1 MRRILLSLT
10 LVVAACGT
18 TATDTEP
25 TMTTT
30 SAAPATTSTT
40 VAPTTTTSEAATTTT
55 VPPRFST
62 GGLFEAVSRQP
73 VISNGER
80 PDWDW
85 QYTDPGA
92 AIFHNGSIHVF
103 QNGFIGWPA
112 AVGVGYWRS
121 DDLGETWRE
130 VSDDPVFDGS
140 DLEYVGIAALASSV
154 IVEDDGT
161 WVLYFYTWDTAKWP
175 DGPGKIGRATAPSPE
190 GPWVADPEPVLV
202 PGPEG
207 AWDELAV
214 RSASV
219 IRDDDGY
226 RMWFAGTT
234 VTESQIGLATSDDG
248 ITWVKYD
255 DPATTDPPF
264 AESDPVLRPSGAGEG
279 NVWDKRNVY
288 IPNVVETPDGLVM
301 LYTSS
306 PSVDDP
312 QNHSRKIGIAVS
324 ADGLMWDKALGAVI
338 NPGIFDGL
346 QFFYSE
352 LVYVDG
358 TYVILVE
365 VAPGNNETEVYAASY
380 SGPLPPK

>member
-1 MRRILLSLT
+1 MRRILLTLT
-10 LVVAACGT
+10 IVAAACGT
-18 TATDTEP
+18 GVNDAGEP
-25 TMTTT
+25 STTT
-30 SAAPATTSTT
+30 SSAPGTTTT
-40 VAPTTTTSEAATTTT
+40 TAPTTTTTQPTTTT
-55 VPPRFST
+55 TTLPPRFTT

-73 VISNGER
+73 VITNGDQ

-92 AIFHNGSIHVF
+92 ATFHDGSIHVF
-103 QNGFIGWPA
+103 QNGFVGWPA
-112 AVGVGYWRS
+112 PVGVGYWRS
-121 DDLGETWRE
+121 DDLGETWTE
-130 VSDDPVFDGS
+130 VSDEPVFDGS
-140 DLEYVGIAALASSV
+140 DLDYVGIAALASSV

-175 DGPGKIGRATAPSPE
+175 DGPGTIGRATAASPE
-190 GPWVADPEPVLV
+190 GPWIADPEPVLL
-202 PGPEG
+202 PGSEG
-207 AWDELAV
+207 EWDELAV

-219 IRDDDGY
+219 LRGDDGY

-234 VTESQIGLATSDDG
+234 VTESQIGLAFSDDG
-248 ITWVKYD
+248 VTWEKYD
-255 DPATTDPPF
+255 DPATTEPPF
-264 AESDPVLRPSGAGEG
+264 AESDPVLRPSGAGDG

-312 QNHSRKIGIAVS
+312 QNHTRKIGIAVS
-324 ADGLMWDKALGAVI
+324 QDGFVWDKALGAVI
-338 NPGIFDGL
+338 NPGIFNGL
-346 QFFYSE
+346 AFFYSE

-358 TYVILVE
+358 TYLILAE

-380 SGPLPPK
+380 TGPLPPP

>member
-1 MRRILLSLT
+1 MRRTLLA
-10 LVVAACGT
+10 LVLVIASCGT
-18 TATDTEP
+18 AATDP
-25 TMTTT
+25 G
-30 SAAPATTSTT
+30 
-40 VAPTTTTSEAATTTT
+40 VAPTTSTPPPTTTTTAATPTTTTEATTTT
-55 VPPRFST
+55 HPPRFTT

-73 VISNGER
+73 VITNGEQ

-85 QYTDPGA
+85 QYTDPGGA
-92 AIFHNGSIHVF
+92 VFHDGSIHVF
-103 QNGFIGWPA
+103 QNGFVGWPA
-112 AVGVGYWRS
+112 PVGVGYWRS
-121 DDLGETWRE
+121 DDLGETWME

-140 DLEYVGIAALASSV
+140 DLDYVGIAALASSV

-161 WVLYFYTWDTAKWP
+161 WVLYFYTWDRAKWP

-190 GPWVADPEPVLV
+190 GPWTADPEPVLL
-202 PGPEG
+202 PGSDGE
-207 AWDELAV
+207 WDELAV

-219 IRDDDGY
+219 IKDDDGY

-234 VTESQIGLATSDDG
+234 VTESQIGLAFSSDG
-248 ITWVKYD
+248 ITWEKYD
-255 DPATTDPPF
+255 DPSTTDAPF
-264 AESDPVLRPSGAGEG
+264 AESDPVLRPSGAGDG

-288 IPNVVETPDGLVM
+288 IPNVVQTPDGLVM

-312 QNHSRKIGIAVS
+312 QNHSRKIGFAVS
-324 ADGLMWDKALGAVI
+324 EDGFEWDKALGAAI
-338 NPGIFDGL
+338 NPGVFNGL

-358 TYVILVE
+358 AYLILVE

-380 SGPLPPK
+380 TGPLPPNS